1 MIFNQGASQMKH
13 LKLKLIGTFVAVG
26 MTFGAGAVLAA
37 VPSADT
43 GSSRARSDAVV
54 VAQGSSCGAWKST
67 CEGRGGG
74 ASCDAK
80 YRSCLKS
87 GCFTEGVK
95 FGGATHCS
103 LAKQ

>member
-1 MIFNQGASQMKH
+1 MKH
-13 LKLKLIGTFVAVG
+13 FKLKLIGALVVLAG
-26 MTFGAGAVLAA
+26 GAGAVIAA
-37 VPSADT
+37 VPSADPE
-43 GSSRARSDAVV
+43 SSRARSDVIV

-67 CEGRGGG
+67 CESRGGG
-74 ASCDAK
+74 ATCDSK

-87 GCFTEGVK
+87 GCFTEGAK

>member
-1 MIFNQGASQMKH
+1 MKH
-13 LKLKLIGTFVAVG
+13 FRLKLIGTLTIAVL
-26 MTFGAGAVLAA
+26 GAGAVFAA
-37 VPSADT
+37 VPSSET
-43 GSSRARSDAVV
+43 GSSRAHGNAVQM
-54 VAQGSSCGAWKST
+54 AQGSSCSAWKST
-67 CEGRGGG
+67 CESRGGG

-87 GCFTEGVK
+87 GCFTEGAK

>member
-1 MIFNQGASQMKH
+1 MRN
-13 LKLKLIGTFVAVG
+13 LKLNLLSATVALIAGVGSAVAGVS
-26 MTFGAGAVLAA
+26 F
-37 VPSADT
+37 SDT
-43 GSSRARSDAVV
+43 TSKNRSSDVQ

-67 CEGRGGG
+67 CESRGGG

-87 GCFTEGVK
+87 GCFTEGAK